1 MKHVYVVSILLVAAC
16 IPSLAQMT
24 SVGIDCSEIRSLGID
39 KQENLRAGI
48 VMIECG
54 LAPAGS
60 PAPAGEQPASGESL
74 IPFVLTNVQVSNR
87 SCSSSS
93 SCTKSESMVW
103 ASTANGGQTIVDNYN
118 DHNPT
123 YSSYSGTS
131 YSTNGGSSFTEIQ
144 PPPFASGHGTNYGD
158 PIVVFNAKL
167 GKWFAGDLVTG

>member
-1 MKHVYVVSILLVAAC
+1 
-16 IPSLAQMT
+16 MT
-24 SVGIDCSEIRSLGID
+24 SVGIDCSEIRALGID

-60 PAPAGEQPASGESL
+60 TLGAGEQPASGESL
-74 IPFVLTNVQVSNR
+74 MPFVLTNVQVSNR

-93 SCTKSESMVW
+93 SCTKSERMVW

-118 DHNPT
+118 DHKPT

-131 YSTNGGSSFTEIQ
+131 YSTNGGGSFTEIQ
-144 PPPFASGHGTNYGD
+144 PPPFSSGPGTKFWG
-158 PIVVFNAKL
+158 PQEVFHAQLK
-167 GKWFAGDLVTG
+167 K